1 MPNPVEVWQAGSPPA
16 AVSMTNPLYVQST
29 DALGTDVSG
38 TITTNTG
45 TVISSAADGFSTV
58 TLSISGTYGGFS
70 AVFEQSDDAGTTW
83 YPVSMIRIG
92 VGLNE
97 SSIVT
102 LTNQTLMW
110 RGTIAGSDS
119 FRIRATALTSGTVNV
134 LMSFTASPTSY
145 GAGVI
150 ANFVDNRGPAGTI
163 TTQDLASTSTG
174 SLQDG
179 AVLIT
184 GAPTANSTFGFA
196 INGNSGMYTLV
207 TGTWTGSLQFE
218 KSLDGGTTWT
228 PFGQHIDGT
237 VSSESIITLNCS
249 SRSSPAGATNV
260 RLRAIASMTGTVNIQ
275 INFAAA
281 DTVTTVTNSLTVKPA
296 SATARLVITRPANAT
311 PYTANDV
318 LGASAAAL
326 TFPSM
331 APLTF
336 AGNANPQVLITGAQ
350 LEIDVAA
357 VPAGMTSF
365 RLYLYNVT
373 PPSALADNA
382 AWDLP
387 SGDRASFLGY
397 IDVGTPVD
405 LGSTLYVET
414 NGINKQLVIPAATTS
429 LFGYLVT
436 NGGFTPAG
444 NSEVYVLTLHA
455 LAV

>member
-1 MPNPVEVWQAGSPPA
+1 MATPVTLTDEFGKAYNLA
-16 AVSMTNPLYVQST
+16 NPLPTASE
-29 DALGTDVSG
+29 DALGTDVAG
-38 TITTNTG
+38 TITAGAQSVTSN
-45 TVISSAADGFSTV
+45 AADGFSTATV
-58 TLSISGTYGGFS
+58 SLSGTYGGLS
-70 AVFEQSDDAGTTW
+70 GVFEQSDDAAVTW
-83 YPVSMIRIG
+83 YSVLAYRDSTG
-92 VGLNE
+92 QTE
-97 SSIVT
+97 SSVT
-102 LTNQTLMW
+102 NLTNVSGIW
-110 RGTIAGSDS
+110 RSTIAGSDS
-119 FRIRATALTSGTVNV
+119 FRFRSTALTSGTVNV
-134 LMSFTASPTSY
+134 LLSFTASPAS
-145 GAGVI
+145 AAVGVV
-150 ANFVDNRGPAGTI
+150 ANFVDVRPAAGTI
-163 TTQDLASTSTG
+163 TTQDIASTSTG

-184 GAPTANSTFGFA
+184 GAPTANSTFSWA

-237 VSSESIITLNCS
+237 PASESIITLNCS

-260 RLRAIASMTGTVNIQ
+260 RLRAIAPITGTVNVLF
-275 INFAAA
+275 NFAAA
-281 DTVTTVTNSLTVKPA
+281 DTVTTLTNQIGVKPT
-296 SATARLVITRPANAT
+296 SVTVRLPITRPANAT

-318 LGASAAAL
+318 LGAAAAAL

-336 AGNANPQVLITGAQ
+336 AGNANPQVLITGVQ

-387 SGDRASFLGY
+387 AGDRVSFLGY

-414 NGINKQLVIPAATTS
+414 NGINKQLMLPAATTS

-444 NSEVYVLTLHA
+444 NSEVYVLTLHG